1 MNDLFYESS
10 TIYQEFA
17 SFEKQLKDAEEHG
30 YIQEYNANYLRMNAS
45 ILRDDRKAL
54 DHVLLKFDAMGLS
67 DVQCSA
73 VYSNIMS
80 LKKNEQ
86 LKDMATLVYKV
97 FVTKDS
103 SVKDE
108 IQQRLLNAS
117 SEEQMFLNQ
126 LLKII

>member
-1 MNDLFYESS
+1 MELCKR
-10 TIYQEFA
+10 A
-17 SFEKQLKDAEEHG
+17 
-30 YIQEYNANYLRMNAS
+30 
-45 ILRDDRKAL
+45 
-54 DHVLLKFDAMGLS
+54 
-67 DVQCSA
+67 
-73 VYSNIMS
+73 YSNIMS

-126 LLKII
+126 LLKMI

>member
-1 MNDLFYESS
+1 
-10 TIYQEFA
+10 
-17 SFEKQLKDAEEHG
+17 
-30 YIQEYNANYLRMNAS
+30 
-45 ILRDDRKAL
+45 
-54 DHVLLKFDAMGLS
+54 
-67 DVQCSA
+67 
-73 VYSNIMS
+73 MS

-126 LLKII
+126 LLKMI